1 MLIKNAENYRDGIMQ
16 LLSSAKLP
24 VDDLPLLLNNFLAA
38 VDDIGQV
45 IGVAGFE
52 IYGTNALLRSVA
64 VKPEFRN
71 QGIADKLLQEV
82 ESMALLNKLKVICLL
97 TETASEYFS
106 RKGYTTILRGDIPE
120 EVKQSS
126 EFSHV
131 CPVSA
136 IVMKKE
142 IN

>member
-1 MLIKNAENYRDGIMQ
+1 MVIKNAENYRDGIMQ
-16 LLSSAKLP
+16 LLSAAKLP
-24 VDDLPLLLNNFLAA
+24 VDDLPPLLNNFLAA
-38 VDDIGQV
+38 VDDTGQV

-97 TETASEYFS
+97 TETAPEYFS
-106 RKGYTTILRGDIPE
+106 RKGYTAILRGDIPE

>member
-24 VDDLPLLLNNFLAA
+24 VDDLPPLLNNFLAA
-38 VDDIGQV
+38 VDDTGQV

-71 QGIADKLLQEV
+71 RGIADKLLQEV

-97 TETASEYFS
+97 TETAPEYFS
-106 RKGYTTILRGDIPE
+106 RKGYTTILRQDIPE